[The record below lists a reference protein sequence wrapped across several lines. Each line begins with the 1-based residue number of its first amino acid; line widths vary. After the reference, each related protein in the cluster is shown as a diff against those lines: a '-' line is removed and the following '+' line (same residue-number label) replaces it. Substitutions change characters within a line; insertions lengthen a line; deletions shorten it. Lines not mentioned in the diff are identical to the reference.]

1 MAEPVASPQPK
12 VREGTTVV
20 QQKTAV
26 DPVTGKLWVRH
37 PQLGMIQVSPEDAAS
52 IRDLGSVSES
62 DAEAA
67 RYKQLRARAAYDPIS
82 AIATGVLKSAPGAVP
97 ALVEMDRAGWLGDE
111 TDLPMSEFLQTQEQ
125 ESPGLVAAG
134 ELIGTGAQLATQFS
148 IPGALARGSA
158 RIAGMG
164 GPSIVGRALA
174 GGVAG
179 GAEMALYAPSIAAN
193 EAWINDQPYTLDSAL
208 AHTGGLTTMGAIL
221 GVGGGAIGGIAAKVL
236 GRGAKTFGHSANAEM
251 QVVKDAAP
259 STRDRLVAA
268 LSKGSPSAELVRDL
282 RLQKPEIEALTLKE
296 VREAKRYGEALAAK
310 PKFDEALYAFD
321 SAADVGAADH
331 KLPAFRK
338 LLGNTTPAQQAEI
351 GIVFDKTL
359 DEARKDIV
367 NQANRLSTK
376 LDGALQQMKPEDA
389 QAARLMIERTQA
401 EADLARLTIESRKHE
416 IQAKK
421 LLDADQKLGI
431 DETLTRGALRL
442 RKGSEDIA
450 TDIDLLESRASI
462 KAEEYVKAQE
472 RIAEAE
478 ASGQATEMLY
488 ARASKLE
495 AEGRKLQHQLDDAR
509 RRLDVSLKQA
519 PEDMLA
525 YQKRL
530 QAAERF
536 KTQRQANQLARDEL
550 QATRQ
555 QTQIAYEEAT
565 KRLATLKN
573 AADVPLDKIPADLAG
588 HTAAV
593 RLLRDMSL
601 AEGRVSALNGAE
613 KAAQQ
618 AMELD
623 ILKKKLASNAKG
635 GSFLGPSD
643 DWADLY
649 RKLHDYKFR
658 TTLED
663 ARVFG
668 GLANYQ
674 KARNAKTHGVLNIS
688 GPVMRR
694 LYRASAKDASF
705 STWVNGMEADER
717 SILNL
722 IEGSAMP
729 EARQDIDDVMRY
741 LKDTRDIARLDAP
754 FLSDARAAKLSGAA
768 KKIDELIVDIEK
780 SFENEKVRQEIARL
794 MGAGHPSNEPRIVG
808 AIAGGTLGGPAGAAI
823 GMGAGQAVINALQ
836 PGAAA
841 ARRAAIYQQRMQN
854 DSLALRIAERIARGG
869 KAPRPVGPEAA
880 EAAGLKLAPEV
891 KPTKPPTAPKSYKA
905 LVKDLYEGSHDEP
918 DKQHEALLGKLQATA
933 TNRAY
938 AEAGV
943 RAVLGPTA
951 DDAPELLEHA
961 TAKAQAAAK
970 ILLDKA
976 PNPSVSESDIIWGS
990 RFSIPP
996 NKAAMDNWARLVA
1009 ASLNPNEGLV
1019 AVAEGNVT
1027 PELIEVLDAT
1037 HPAYMVRFRAVT
1049 LQVAQSGDPPDRAT
1063 RMRLGT
1069 LLGLQVDPALSP
1081 DFARVMAMLDAEQ
1094 QAAVEKAQKTGDR
1107 RTFSETGVKKSYD
1120 SMSSHADQVA
1130 RGIER

>member
-1 MAEPVASPQPK
+1 MVP
-12 VREGTTVV
+12 GTR
-20 QQKTAV
+20 KTAIN
-26 DPVTGKLWVRH
+26 PQTGKYVVNH
-37 PQLGMIQVSPEDAAS
+37 PQLGIIEVSPEDAATTEWTP
-52 IRDLGSVSES
+52 VSES
-62 DAEAA
+62 DAEKRAYA
-67 RYKQLRARAAYDPIS
+67 QLRARAYSDPIA

-97 ALVEMDRAGWLGDE
+97 ALVELDRAGLLGGE
-111 TDLPMSEFLQTQEQ
+111 EGIPLAEYLGVQEQ
-125 ESPGLVAAG
+125 ESPFLTGLG
-134 ELIGTGAQLATQFS
+134 EIIGTGAQLATPFS
-148 IPGALARGSA
+148 VPGALARGSA

-164 GPSIVGRALA
+164 GASIVGRALA

-179 GAEMALYAPSIAAN
+179 SAEMALYAPSIAAN

-208 AHTGGLTTMGAIL
+208 AHTGGLATMGAIL

-236 GRGAKTFGHSANAEM
+236 GRGAKTFGHSANAEA

-259 STRDRLVAA
+259 STSDRLIAA
-268 LSKGSPSAELVRDL
+268 FSKGNPDAKLVQKL
-282 RLQKPEIEALTLKE
+282 RSQDPEIEALTLRE
-296 VREAKRYGEALAAK
+296 VREARRMAEVTAAK
-310 PKFDEALYAFD
+310 PKFDEALYSLD
-321 SAADVGAADH
+321 SAADVSAADH

-338 LLGNTTPAQQAEI
+338 LLGDTTPAQQAEI

-359 DEARKDIV
+359 DETRKDIV

-389 QAARLMIERTQA
+389 QAARLMIERNQA

-431 DETLTRGALRL
+431 DETLTRGALKL

-450 TDIDLLESRASI
+450 TDIELLEARASI

-472 RIAEAE
+472 RIAAAE
-478 ASGQATEMLY
+478 ASGQATELLY

-495 AEGRKLQHQLDDAR
+495 AEGKKIQHQLDDAR
-509 RRLDVSLKQA
+509 RRLEVSLKQA

-530 QAAERF
+530 QAMERF

-555 QTQIAYEEAT
+555 QTQIAYEEAA
-565 KRLATLKN
+565 KRLETLKN
-573 AADVPLDKIPADLAG
+573 TADVPLDKIPADLAG

-601 AEGRVSALNGAE
+601 AEGRVSGLSGAE

-668 GLANYQ
+668 GLARYQ
-674 KARNAKTHGVLNIS
+674 KARNAAMHEVLNVA
-688 GPVMRR
+688 GPVNRR
-694 LYRASAKDASF
+694 LYREAAKDANF
-705 STWVNGMEADER
+705 STWVTGMEADER
-717 SILNL
+717 AILNL
-722 IEGSAMP
+722 IESSAKP
-729 EARQDIDDVMRY
+729 ESRQDIEQVLTY
-741 LKDTRDIARLDAP
+741 LRRTRDLAQLDAP
-754 FLSDARAAKLSGAA
+754 FLSDARAAKLAGAS
-768 KKIDELIVDIEK
+768 KKIDELIGDLEK

-794 MGAGHPSNEPRIVG
+794 MGAGHPSNEPRIIG

-823 GMGAGQAVINALQ
+823 GMAAGQAVINALQ

-841 ARRAAIYQQRMQN
+841 ARRAAIYRQRMEN
-854 DSLALRIAERIARGG
+854 DSLALRIVERIARGG
-869 KAPRPVGPEAA
+869 KAPRPVGKEAA

-891 KPTKPPTAPKSYKA
+891 KPAKPPTAPKSYKA
-905 LVKDLYEGSHDEP
+905 LVKDLYEGSHEEP

-933 TNRAY
+933 TDRKY

-951 DDAPELLEHA
+951 DDLPELLDHA

-976 PNPSVSESDIIWGS
+976 PKPSVSESDIIWGS
-990 RFSIPP
+990 RFAIPP

-1019 AVAEGNVT
+1019 AVAEGDVT
-1027 PELIEVLDAT
+1027 PELIEVLDT
-1037 HPAYMVRFRAVT
+1037 VHPAYMVRVRAVT
-1049 LQVAQSGDPPDRAT
+1049 MQVAQSGDPPDRAT
-1063 RMRLGT
+1063 RMRLGS

-1107 RTFSETGVKKSYD
+1107 RTFNETGVKKSYD